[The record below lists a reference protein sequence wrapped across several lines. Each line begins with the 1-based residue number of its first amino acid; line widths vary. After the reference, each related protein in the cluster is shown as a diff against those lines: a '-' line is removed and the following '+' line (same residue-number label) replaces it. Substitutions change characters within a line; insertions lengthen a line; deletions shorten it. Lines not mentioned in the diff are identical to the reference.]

1 MTVLLT
7 VILATLHLEND
18 DLVTFNKRVHYFYNY
33 FGTLNFRCTDCHCSL
48 IVYEQH
54 LVELNSI
61 AGFYILD
68 VMYKELFALLCLKLL
83 TVNFYD
89 CVHFIYINGF
99 FPQGGRPL
107 PTLFRASTEYIG
119 CKITKKERHAPSAH
133 WKIIADLEEIN
144 SRMITTN

>member
-68 VMYKELFALLCLKLL
+68 VMHKELFALLCLKLL

-99 FPQGGRPL
+99 FRKADGRCRRFFEPPRSISGAKL
-107 PTLFRASTEYIG
+107 LKKNDMRHLHIG
-119 CKITKKERHAPSAH
+119 KLSLI
-133 WKIIADLEEIN
+133 
-144 SRMITTN
+144 